1 MSKIRRSAEHSRRAF
16 VQTGLA
22 GVAGLYLPRTL
33 ADPSLNASPPPA
45 SEDGYKLWLRYA
57 PPLSRLDQYR
67 RAFTH
72 FVVEG
77 TSPTADI
84 IRNELTTATS
94 QLLGGNIPARSEAS
108 EGAVVVGT
116 PRDSAIIRQLGWAK
130 DLARAGAEG
139 YVIRSAALG
148 NRRVIAVASN
158 GEVGALYGAFHLLR
172 ILQTTQP
179 IENLGILQRPRI
191 QLRLLNHW
199 DNLDGSIERGYAGR
213 SLWKWDELPNTLRP
227 RYTDYARA
235 NASIGINGSVIN
247 SVNADARMLSAEYLA
262 KAAALANVWRPYGV
276 RVYLSANVAAPLRL
290 GGLATAD
297 PLNSAVADWWKAKA
311 AEIYKLI
318 PDFGGFTV
326 KANSEG
332 QPGPKDY
339 GRTHAE
345 GANVLADAVAPY
357 GGHVIWRAFIYDEDV
372 DPDRAKRAY
381 IEFTRLDGQ
390 FHPNV
395 LVQVKN
401 GPIDFQP
408 REPFHPLFGAL
419 PSTPLV
425 AEIQPTQEY
434 LGQARHLVY
443 LGTMWEEFLKA
454 DTHARG
460 RGSTVAKVVA
470 GEVLPYRV
478 TGMAA
483 VVNPGDDTNW
493 CGHHFSQSNW
503 YAAGRL
509 AWNPEL
515 PAAQIADEWIRM
527 TFTNEAA
534 TVKTIHDL
542 MMQSRETFVSY
553 TMPLGLHHLIG
564 GDHYAPM
571 PENARAPRADWTAT
585 YYHQASADGVGFDR
599 TMKGNKAVGQYFPP
613 VRDLFDSLETCPEEY
628 LLWFHRCR
636 WDHRLKSGQMLW
648 DALCARYQDGARRA
662 QQMQATWQSLAE
674 HIDPQ
679 RHKEVAD
686 RLAIQAA
693 DAANWRDRILGY
705 FQKFSG
711 RPVPSAHRP

>member
-1 MSKIRRSAEHSRRAF
+1 MANFRRSGEHTRRRF

-22 GVAGLYLPRTL
+22 GVAAWYLPRTL
-33 ADPSLNASPPPA
+33 AESASTAVQPA
-45 SEDGYKLWLRYA
+45 QSEDGYRLWLRY
-57 PPLSRLDQYR
+57 PPTLRLVEQYR
-67 RAFTH
+67 RMLTH
-72 FVVEG
+72 VVVEG
-77 TSPTADI
+77 TSPTADV
-84 IRNELTTATS
+84 IRKELTNAAS
-94 QLLGGNIPARSEAS
+94 QLLATTVKSTFEVSTGGL
-108 EGAVVVGT
+108 VVGT
-116 PRDSAIIRQLGWAK
+116 PNTSATIRQLAWQS
-130 DLARAGAEG
+130 DLARAGGEG
-139 YVIRSAALG
+139 YLIRSTTVD
-148 NRRVIAVASN
+148 NRRVLVIAS
-158 GEVGALYGAFHLLR
+158 ETEIGALYGAFHLLR
-172 ILQTTQP
+172 LIQTGQS
-179 IENLGILQRPRI
+179 IENLRLLERPRV

-199 DNLDGSIERGYAGR
+199 DNLDGTIERGYAGR
-213 SLWKWDELPNTLRP
+213 SLWKWSELPDTLQP
-227 RYTDYARA
+227 RYTDYARV

-247 SVNADARMLSAEYLA
+247 SVNADVRMLSAEYLT

-276 RVYLSANVAAPLRL
+276 RVYLSANVAAPMRL
-290 GGLATAD
+290 GGLKTAD
-297 PLNSAVADWWKAKA
+297 PLNPEVADWWKAKA

-345 GANVLADAVAPY
+345 GANALADAVAPY

-390 FHPNV
+390 FRRNV

-419 PSTPLV
+419 PATPLV

-434 LGQARHLVY
+434 LGQAKHLVY

-460 RGSTVAKVVA
+460 SGSTVARVVA

-483 VVNPGDDTNW
+483 VVNPGEDANW

-515 PAAQIADEWIRM
+515 SAAQIADEWIRM
-527 TFTNEAA
+527 TFTNEPKP
-534 TVKTIHDL
+534 VQTIHDL
-542 MMQSRETFVSY
+542 MMRSHEVFVKY

-571 PENARAPRADWTAT
+571 PDNARAPRADWTAT
-585 YYHQASADGVGFDR
+585 YYHQASPDGIGFDR

-613 VRDLFDSLETCPEEY
+613 VRDTFDSLKTCPEKY
-628 LLWFHRCR
+628 LLWFHRRR
-636 WDHRLKSGQMLW
+636 WDDRLKSGRTVW
-648 DALCARYQDGARRA
+648 EELCATYAEGARQA
-662 QQMQATWQSLAE
+662 AEMQTLWQSLAA

-679 RHKEVAD
+679 RHKEVGD
-686 RLAIQAA
+686 RLAVQVA
-693 DAANWRDRILGY
+693 DAARWRDRILQY

-711 RPVPSAHRP
+711 RPIPG